1 MRPVV
6 WRGDSRKRVRSFPE
20 VVRDRI
26 GLALFR
32 VQSGLMPAD
41 WKPMIRI
48 GQGAIEIRI
57 HHENEYRV
65 IYANILESV
74 VVLHVFTKK
83 TEKTAQADINLAK
96 QRLREVLQ
104 EIAHGT
110 FDDG

>member
-1 MRPVV
+1 MRRVV

-20 VVRDRI
+20 IVRNRI

-32 VQSGLMPAD
+32 VQSGAMPVD
-41 WKPMIRI
+41 WKPMVGI
-48 GQGAIEIRI
+48 GQGAIEIRV

-74 VVLHVFTKK
+74 VVLHAFVKK
-83 TEKTAQADINLAK
+83 TEKTAQTDLKLAK

-104 EIAHGT
+104 EIAYGT
-110 FDDG
+110 FNGK